1 MGIKQDIRQVFKPYY
16 LINITLSISYVL
28 LKRLPGVCNY
38 LFAVDEC
45 ELDGRETEILF
56 FLLIVIMIRTRKAG
70 SVSMVSYLSASFI
83 YGKVANF
90 VLWLYADLALG
101 LLYGA
106 TAVLFA
112 FLVPEPTRPIS
123 DDKLVYYTGA
133 QALQDEIKLC
143 GSKDQP
149 LLVALYAA
157 WSPACANFAPAFA
170 QLSAEGQLNG
180 IRFGKIDVGRSP
192 EAARQHRVSDASA
205 SKQLPTLL
213 LFRGGLE
220 VARRPIVDGRGKPTA
235 FSFTRENIIAAFD
248 LLNVQQKSAEARV
261 EKHAK
266 KD

>member
-1 MGIKQDIRQVFKPYY
+1 MGIRQDLRQLLKPYY

-28 LKRLPGVCNY
+28 MKRLPGVCNY
-38 LFAVDEC
+38 VFAVDEC

-83 YGKVANF
+83 YGKVANL

-106 TAVLFA
+106 AAVLFA

-123 DDKLVYYTGA
+123 DDKLVYYSGA
-133 QALQDEIKLC
+133 PALQEEIKMC
-143 GSKDQP
+143 ASNGQP
-149 LLVALYAA
+149 LLVAFYAA
-157 WSPACANFAPAFA
+157 WSPACAAFAPVFA
-170 QLSAEGQLNG
+170 HLSGESQLKGV
-180 IRFGKIDVGRSP
+180 RFGKIDVGRWP
-192 EAARQHRVSDASA
+192 EAARLHRVSDASA
-205 SKQLPTLL
+205 SKQLPTIM
-213 LFRGGLE
+213 LFKDGLE
-220 VARRPIVDGRGKPTA
+220 VARRPVIDSRGKPA
-235 FSFTRENIIAAFD
+235 PFSFTRENVVAAFD
-248 LLNVQQKSAEARV
+248 LLNVQKSTETSV